1 MAAPLVIDTLAQAV
15 EHVLA
20 TVQGDIVLGLPL
32 GIGKPNPFVNLLYRR
47 IKAMGGDAQPRRL
60 TIITALS
67 LERPEGKSELEQHF
81 LAPLVERVFKDYP
94 DLDYVKDLRAGE
106 LPAHI
111 EVSEFFLKTGD
122 YLGNERAQQAYIST
136 NYTFVAR
143 DMGVL
148 GVNVIAQAVAARET
162 AAGTELS
169 LSSNPDVTFELAQRQ
184 AEAGRPLL
192 TVGIINREMP
202 FMPNQAI
209 APPGFFDVVVT
220 DAAGTHTLFAP
231 PNGKVSTADYAIGLH
246 AASLVADGG
255 TLQIGIG
262 ALGDAIA
269 QALIVRERDNAE
281 YRRIMAALCPGGLQ
295 GRELG
300 GFDEGLYGCSEMFV
314 NGLLRLMQA
323 GILRREV
330 FDDEAVQGLVNG
342 GRAPGLAVT
351 PDTLLV
357 LLQAGRI
364 QPALDAA
371 SLAWLKKLGVLTG
384 HVALGGDGELDV
396 KGRRITNRLD
406 DAAVRTA
413 LYEAGGLGQRLAG
426 GVVLHGG
433 FFLGPTDFYEQ
444 LRRMPPDR
452 LAKIDMTRIDFIN
465 QLHGQSTLKQAQ
477 RRKGRFMNTTMMV
490 TLLGAAVSDGLES
503 GQVVS
508 GVGGQ
513 YNFVAMAH
521 ALPDARSILMLRAT
535 HEHKDGL
542 RSTLVWNYAYDTI
555 PRHLRDV
562 VITEYGVADLRA
574 QPDGEVVRRLIAI
587 ADSRFQDALVA
598 QAKAAGK
605 LDAGYTVPEQ
615 HRQNLPEV
623 LRARLQ
629 PWRQSGLLPDFP
641 FGTDLSAGEIEMVTA
656 LRQMQEATRHPVELV
671 AMVLKSLVST
681 REAPPAY
688 LQRLGLDD
696 ATSFKKMF
704 LRKLFAGNL

>member
-1 MAAPLVIDTLAQAV
+1 MAAPLVINTLAQAV

-20 TVQGDIVLGLPL
+20 AVEGDIVLGLPL

-47 IKAMGGDAQPRRL
+47 IKAMGGDAKPRRL
-60 TIITALS
+60 KIITALS
-67 LERPEGKSELEQHF
+67 LEKPEGASELEQHF

-94 DLDYVKDLRAGE
+94 DLDYVKDLRAGR
-106 LPAHI
+106 LPPHI
-111 EVSEFFLKTGD
+111 EVSEFFFKTGD

-162 AAGTELS
+162 AGGTELS

-184 AEAGRPLL
+184 AEGGRPLL
-192 TVGIINREMP
+192 KVGVINRQLP

-209 APPGFFDVVVT
+209 TPPGFFDVVVT
-220 DAAGTHTLFAP
+220 DAAATHTLFAP
-231 PNGKVSTADYAIGLH
+231 PNGKVATADYAIGLH

-269 QALIVRERDNAE
+269 QALIVRERGNAD
-281 YRRIMAALCPGGLQ
+281 YRRIMAALCPGGLD

-300 GFDEGLYGCSEMFV
+300 GFEQGLYGCSEMFV
-314 NGLLRLMQA
+314 NGFLRLMQA

-330 FDDEAVQGLVNG
+330 FDDEAVQRLVND
-342 GRAPGLAVT
+342 GRIPGLAVT
-351 PDTLLV
+351 PDTLAA
-357 LLQAGRI
+357 LLEAGRI
-364 QPALDAA
+364 RPALDGQG
-371 SLAWLKKLGVLTG
+371 LAFLQALGVLTAG
-384 HVALGGDGELDV
+384 VGLCADGDLEV
-396 KGRRITNRLD
+396 QGRRIANRLD
-406 DAAVRTA
+406 EAAVRTA
-413 LYEAGGLGQRLAG
+413 LRDAGGLGQRLAG
-426 GVVLHGG
+426 GMVLHGG
-433 FFLGPTDFYEQ
+433 FFLGPTDFYEG
-444 LRRMPPDR
+444 LRNMPPEA
-452 LAKIDMTRIDFIN
+452 LARIDMTRIDFIN
-465 QLHGQSTLKQAQ
+465 QLHGRSALKAAQ

-535 HEHKDGL
+535 YEHKDGL
-542 RSTLVWNYAYDTI
+542 RSTLVWNYGHGTI

-574 QPDGEVVRRLIAI
+574 QPDGEVVKRLVAI

-605 LDAGYTVPEQ
+605 LDAGYEVPERY
-615 HRQNLPEV
+615 RQNLPEV
-623 LRARLQ
+623 LHTRLQ
-629 PWRQSGLLPDFP
+629 PWRSGLLPDFP
-641 FGTDLSAGEIEMVTA
+641 FGTDLTEGEIEMVTA
-656 LRQMQEATRHPVELV
+656 LRKMQQATRHPVELV
-671 AMVLKSLVST
+671 AMVLKSLAGT